1 MQTNYTKNGN
11 IRNVFLMNNG
21 VEIGYFS
28 VKCDKLGEDC
38 DMNISIDEY
47 NTMKQEIDELKKKN
61 EELESRLKTYTS
73 NHRHK
78 KYYDNNTE
86 IVKQRAKNYMEKV
99 KETNPEKLKEW
110 RHTAYLK
117 RKEKLKL
124 QEEGTN

>member
-1 MQTNYTKNGN
+1 
-11 IRNVFLMNNG
+11 
-21 VEIGYFS
+21 
-28 VKCDKLGEDC
+28 
-38 DMNISIDEY
+38 MNISIDEY

>member
-1 MQTNYTKNGN
+1 
-11 IRNVFLMNNG
+11 
-21 VEIGYFS
+21 
-28 VKCDKLGEDC
+28 
-38 DMNISIDEY
+38 MNISLDEY

-61 EELESRLKTYTS
+61 EELESRLKIYTN

-117 RKEKLKL
+117 RKEKLKSE
-124 QEEGTN
+124 EEGTN

>member
-1 MQTNYTKNGN
+1 
-11 IRNVFLMNNG
+11 
-21 VEIGYFS
+21 
-28 VKCDKLGEDC
+28 
-38 DMNISIDEY
+38 MNISIDEY

-61 EELESRLKTYTS
+61 EELESRLKTYTN

-110 RHTAYLK
+110 RHNAYLN
-117 RKEKLKL
+117 RKAKL
-124 QEEGTN
+124 QKASNI